1 MIDCQSNRKP
11 TKERNVE
18 YVVRISN
25 LQNRN
30 ENPEGGRV
38 LPKIFDRGVPRRF
51 SNPNVPYLRVKEGK
65 TDTLFKDRTR
75 KMTTYSRDQN
85 NG

>member
-30 ENPEGGRV
+30 ENPGG
-38 LPKIFDRGVPRRF
+38 G
-51 SNPNVPYLRVKEGK
+51 GG
-65 TDTLFKDRTR
+65 
-75 KMTTYSRDQN
+75 YSRKFSI
-85 NG
+85 GVYREGSRTLTSPI